1 MNGVEKMEARLQ
13 KWGNSIGIRI
23 PNSILKDLNLKVNDI
38 LVFKQED
45 DKIIMSIKKDKKIS
59 LKDRFENYE
68 GDCVS
73 ESFDWGEPMGK
84 EIW

>member
-1 MNGVEKMEARLQ
+1 MEARLQ

-23 PNSILKDLNLKVNDI
+23 PNSILKDMNLKFNDI

-45 DKIIMSIKKDKKIS
+45 NKIIMSIKKDKKIS

>member
-1 MNGVEKMEARLQ
+1 MEARLQ

-23 PNSILKDLNLKVNDI
+23 PNSILKDLNLKVNDV

-45 DKIIMSIKKDKKIS
+45 NKIIMSIQKNKKIS

-73 ESFDWGEPMGK
+73 ESFDWGKPVGK